1 MAKPIVQ
8 LGIACIGSTILYLVA
23 FTFLLHK
30 PLTIGTIV
38 QLAERRTAYVAAH
51 AGPKVIVIAGSNGLY
66 SFRCQTME
74 PVLGRPCVN
83 LSLGAQ
89 AGLDFDLMRVR
100 QIARRDDV
108 VLMPYEFEIY
118 LKPPALIYGGIGD
131 QVIIQHDRA
140 LLHELSPGRIEK
152 AAFSF
157 DFRFLIEAVI
167 ENLFVA
173 AGIHGNFTADSFS
186 PQGDYIDNTAA
197 NAERFK
203 DIVAADDMA
212 MPKPEILQAPSAA
225 QDVMRAFFA
234 WSQAHGVVVIG
245 SLPTTFDD
253 HPHLPALVGRI
264 ERFYKANGAQFLVL
278 ANQHQYPRS
287 CFFDSHYHLA
297 QPCQEEHSAAFARLV
312 KDSGLLSMPASETA
326 LLAPVR

>member
-1 MAKPIVQ
+1 VVKPIAQ
-8 LGIACIGSTILYLVA
+8 LGFACIASTILYLVA
-23 FTFLLHK
+23 FAFLLHK

-38 QLAERRTAYVAAH
+38 QLDEERKAYVEAH
-51 AGPKVIVIAGSNGLY
+51 PGPKAIVIAGSNGLY

-74 PVLGRPCVN
+74 AVLDRPCVN

-100 QIARRDDV
+100 QIAKRNDIV
-108 VLMPYEFEIY
+108 VMPYEFEIY
-118 LKPPALIYGGIGD
+118 VKPASLIYGGIGD
-131 QVIIQHDRA
+131 QVLIQHDRA
-140 LLHELSPGRIEK
+140 LLGELSPGRIRK

-157 DFRFLIEAVI
+157 DFRFLVEAVI
-167 ENLFVA
+167 ENLFVGL
-173 AGIHGNFTADSFS
+173 GIHGDFTTSAFS

-203 DIVAADDMA
+203 EIVAADDMA
-212 MPKPEILQAPSAA
+212 MPKPDILTAPSAA

-234 WSQAHGVVVIG
+234 WSLAHGVIVVG

-253 HPHLPALVGRI
+253 HPQAPELVDRI
-264 ERFYKANGAQFLVL
+264 ERLYKANGAHYLVL
-278 ANQHQYPRS
+278 PNLHQYPRS

-297 QPCQEEHSAAFARLV
+297 QPCQQEHSAAFARLI
-312 KDSGLLSMPASETA
+312 KDSGLLSMPASEAA
-326 LLAPVR
+326 LLAR